1 MPSLKDLRNRIA
13 STKATQK
20 ITKAMQMVAASKLRR
35 AQVAAEAA
43 RPYAERMDKVLGN
56 IAAAVAGSPSAPP
69 LLRGTGSDGVHLLL
83 VCTAERGLCGPFN
96 SAIVRLARE
105 RANSLI
111 AQGKQVKFFC
121 VGRKGYEQLKRQ
133 YERMII
139 EHIELRSVR
148 TLGFVNAEEIADRI
162 LRLYAEGA
170 FDVCTL
176 IFSRFKSVIAQIQT
190 AQQIIP
196 PVFDAPGAAPAKR
209 SEEGAGWS
217 GGSSYD
223 YEPEE
228 EEILAQLLPRN
239 IAVQIL
245 RALLENNAS
254 FYGAQM
260 SAMDNAT
267 RNAGEM
273 IRKQT
278 LRYNRTRQAMI
289 TKELIEII
297 SGAEA
302 L

>member
-35 AQVAAEAA
+35 AQAAAEAA
-43 RPYAERMDKVLGN
+43 RPYAGRMDTVLGN
-56 IAAAVAGSPSAPP
+56 IAASVASSDSAPR
-69 LLRGTGSDGVHLLL
+69 LLRGSGSDQRHLLL

-96 SAIVRLARE
+96 TAIVRLARE
-105 RANSLI
+105 RANALMSE
-111 AQGKQVKFFC
+111 GKEVKFFC
-121 VGRKGYEQLKRQ
+121 VGRKGYDQLRRLYAQ
-133 YERMII
+133 QIVELVD
-139 EHIELRSVR
+139 LRSVR
-148 TLGFVNAEEIADRI
+148 VLGYQNAEMIANKIIALFDKF
-162 LRLYAEGA
+162 E

-176 IFSRFKSVIAQIQT
+176 FYSRFRSVIAQIPT

-196 PVFDAPGAAPAKR
+196 PVFDAKATDELNGAV
-209 SEEGAGWS
+209 
-217 GGSSYD
+217 
-223 YEPEE
+223 YEFEPDAED
-228 EEILAQLLPRN
+228 ILHELLPRN
-239 IAVQIL
+239 LAVQIL
-245 RALLENNAS
+245 RALLENAAS

-260 SAMDNAT
+260 SAMDSAT
-267 RNAGEM
+267 RNAGDM

-278 LRYNRTRQAMI
+278 LLYNRTRQAMI

>member
-1 MPSLKDLRNRIA
+1 MASLKDMRVRLA

-35 AQVAAEAA
+35 AQAVAEAA

-56 IAAAVAGSPSAPP
+56 IASAVTDVSSAPK
-69 LLRGTGSDGVHLLL
+69 LLAGTGASQVHLLL
-83 VCTAERGLCGPFN
+83 VCTGERGLCGPFN

-105 RANSLI
+105 RASALMNE
-111 AQGKQVKFFC
+111 GKEVKFFC
-121 VGRKGYEQLKRQ
+121 VGRKGYDQLRRL
-133 YERMII
+133 YEKQII

-148 TLGFVNAEEIADRI
+148 TLQFEHARAVAAKAIA
-162 LRLYAEGA
+162 LYDQGA

-176 IFSRFKSVIAQIQT
+176 FCYRVKPAMAQIPT
-190 AQQIIP
+190 ALQIIP
-196 PVFDAPGAAPAKR
+196 AVFPEKPA
-209 SEEGAGWS
+209 EGAGAA
-217 GGSSYD
+217 YE

-228 EEILAQLLPRN
+228 EDILAELLPQN
-239 IAVQIL
+239 LAVQIF

-278 LRYNRTRQAMI
+278 LMYNRTRQAMI